1 MACSLSIE
9 FKNYKMQKGIIN
21 VQSENIFPII
31 KKFLYSDTEIF
42 LRELVSNA
50 VDASQ
55 KLMTLSAA
63 GEVKSEV
70 KDLKVSVILDSK
82 KKTLTIKDNGIG
94 MTADEVNKYINE
106 VAFSGAEE
114 FLEKYKDKDPK
125 SIIGHFG
132 LGFYSSFMVSEK
144 VQIQT
149 KSFKENSEAVQ
160 WESKGDPTFELKTIE
175 KKDIGTD
182 IILHIDKES
191 KEFLEENRITGILN
205 KYCKFLP
212 VEVEFGTK
220 KEWIDD
226 PKGKKDKD
234 GNIEKVS
241 IDVPN
246 IINNTQPAWIKKPV
260 DLKSEDYKSFYS
272 ELYPFTEEPLFHIH
286 LNVDYPFNLTGIL
299 YFPKLKN
306 QLDLQKNKIQLYS
319 NQVFITDSVEN
330 IVPEF
335 LTLLHGVIDSPDIPL
350 NVSRSYLQSDSNV
363 RKISNHITKK
373 VADKLSGMFKKDRED
388 FQKKWDDINVFIQY
402 GILTD
407 DKFHEKAKAF
417 SLFKN
422 TKDEYFT
429 TDEYKEKVKAA
440 QTDKNDKLVFLYTH
454 DKDEHHSLI
463 QTANEKGYDVLLL
476 EGPLSSHYITKA
488 EQDLGVSFARVD
500 ADTIDKIIAK
510 EEDIPSKLTKEQEE
524 GLTPIFEKIV
534 EKEKYVIQV
543 ESLSESE
550 KPVLIT
556 QSEFMRRMKE
566 QQAVGGGGMNMMGAM
581 PEMYNLVVNTNHP
594 MISKLV
600 ESKGAKQDK
609 LAKQVVDL
617 ALLSHGMLK
626 GKDLTEF
633 VERSFE
639 LI

>member
-1 MACSLSIE
+1 ME
-9 FKNYKMQKGIIN
+9 KGTIN

-55 KLMTLSAA
+55 KLMTLAVA
-63 GEVKSEV
+63 GEVKHEV
-70 KDLKVSVILDSK
+70 KDLKVSVILDAK
-82 KKTLTIKDNGIG
+82 KKTITIRDNGIG
-94 MTADEVNKYINE
+94 MTAEEVNKYINE

-114 FLEKYKDKDPK
+114 FLEKYKDKDPN

-132 LGFYSSFMVSEK
+132 LGFYSSFMVSKK

-149 KSFKENSEAVQ
+149 LSHKKDAVAVQ
-160 WESKGDPTFELKTIE
+160 WESMGDPTYELKEI
-175 KKDIGTD
+175 KKEEVGTD
-182 IILHIDKES
+182 IILHIDKDS
-191 KEFLEENRITGILN
+191 KEFLEENRLTEILN

-212 VEVEFGTK
+212 VEIEFGTK

-246 IINNTQPAWIKKPV
+246 IINNTKPAWIKKPA
-260 DLKSEDYKSFYS
+260 DLKEEDYKSFYN
-272 ELYPFTEEPLFHIH
+272 ELYPFTEEPLFNIH

-299 YFPKLKN
+299 YFPRLKN
-306 QLDLQKNKIQLYS
+306 QIDLQKNKIQLYS

-350 NVSRSYLQSDSNV
+350 NVSRSYLQSDGNV
-363 RKISNHITKK
+363 KKISNHITKK
-373 VADKLSGMFKKDRED
+373 VADKLNGMFKKDRAD
-388 FQKKWDDINVFIQY
+388 FEKKWDDINVFIQY
-402 GILTD
+402 GVLTD
-407 DKFHEKAKAF
+407 EKFNEKAKAF

-429 TDEYKEKVKAA
+429 FEEYKEKVKAA
-440 QTDKNDKLVFLYTH
+440 QTDKNEKLVFLYTH
-454 DKDEHHSLI
+454 DKEEHHALI
-463 QTANEKGYDVLLL
+463 KTANDKGYDVLILD
-476 EGPLSSHYITKA
+476 GPLSSHYIQKI
-488 EQDLGVSFARVD
+488 EGELEVSFARVD
-500 ADTIDKIIAK
+500 ADTLDKIIAK
-510 EEDIPSKLTKEQEE
+510 EEDIPSKLDKEQEDS
-524 GLTPIFEKIV
+524 LTPLFEKV
-534 EKEKYVIQV
+534 VDKEKYHIQV
-543 ESLSESE
+543 ESLSEVE

-566 QQAVGGGGMNMMGAM
+566 QQAVGGGGMHMMGAM
-581 PEMYNLVVNTNHP
+581 PEMYNLVINTNHELTTK
-594 MISKLV
+594 IVSA
-600 ESKGAKQDK
+600 KGKKQEK
-609 LAKQVVDL
+609 LAKQAVDL
-617 ALLSHGMLK
+617 ALLSHGLLK
-626 GKDLTEF
+626 GEDLTDF